1 MSIHLSLV
9 CQQYSFDCTSIKTI
23 NNWKCI
29 YWRFT
34 CEKNVEHTLSDIV
47 LSYKRVEIKITSTC
61 SPFWITDN
69 AFFTISLKYSCEI
82 CNVIM
87 YQYLLP
93 FCIVLNL
100 LATEMLQI
108 SFQNQRKIWS
118 DKNKVRCCSKFSFDF
133 MVFLCK

>member
-34 CEKNVEHTLSDIV
+34 CEKNVELTLSDIV

-61 SPFWITDN
+61 SPFWITNN
-69 AFFTISLKYSCEI
+69 AFITIQFKIFLWNLQCHYVSIFITFLYCFKFA
-82 CNVIM
+82 CNGNVTN
-87 YQYLLP
+87 LLP
-93 FCIVLNL
+93 KSKENL
-100 LATEMLQI
+100 IIYKYGSLLLLI
-108 SFQNQRKIWS
+108 LIL
-118 DKNKVRCCSKFSFDF
+118 FDGIF
-133 MVFLCK
+133 M